1 MITKRIPKMCRM
13 VDRWCNYRVKSNG
26 YRPSFRKI
34 KQQQNNH
41 RPVLPYF
48 AKQGNRLID
57 GNSLEKKPGRGWA
70 ENRVGLIISLMS
82 SKASMDVFS
91 FTYAKLVRHD
101 RLVVCYAIIY
111 WTMPIIS
118 FFLLIEGGQ
127 HCQRNNEERWQVLY
141 IRFKSFFWQ
150 WRLSWTWGGTV
161 WYGNLGANS
170 FPFFSC
176 LALGKNSLIWV
187 GVPSGSYM
195 SNSFRLVI

>member
-1 MITKRIPKMCRM
+1 MCRM

-34 KQQQNNH
+34 KQQQNNR

-70 ENRVGLIISLMS
+70 ENRVGLIISLLS

-127 HCQRNNEERWQVLY
+127 HCERNNEERWQMVGCCTLG
-141 IRFKSFFWQ
+141 SS
-150 WRLSWTWGGTV
+150 LSSDSEDWVEPGEERYDTGILELTTFPSSLASHWEKIPWFEWECHLEVICQTV
-161 WYGNLGANS
+161 
-170 FPFFSC
+170 
-176 LALGKNSLIWV
+176 
-187 GVPSGSYM
+187 SG
-195 SNSFRLVI
+195 